1 MAKERIAPINVEQAP
16 APVKTTL
23 EGIKRKLGILPNML
37 RMMAASP
44 ALLNG
49 YLGISAGLA
58 SGKLSPKLREQIAI
72 LIAQKNTCDY
82 CMSAH
87 TYIGKAVGVSQD
99 DLIKSRESQSSDPKA
114 QAALRFA
121 SALVDKK
128 GEVSDTDWQAI
139 KTAGFSDEE
148 IAEIIGVVG
157 ESFLTNFFNKAAKT
171 EIDFPVVMTGA
182 ANR

>member
-1 MAKERIAPINVEQAP
+1 MGQGRIAPINVEQAP
-16 APVKTTL
+16 AQVKATL
-23 EGIKRKLGILPNML
+23 EGVKRKLGVLPNML
-37 RMMAASP
+37 RSMAVSP

-49 YLGISAGLA
+49 YLGISGGLA
-58 SGKLSPKLREQIAI
+58 SGKLGPKLREQIAI

-87 TYIGKAVGVSQD
+87 TYLAKAVGVSQD
-99 DLIKSRESQSSDPKA
+99 DLMKSRESQSSDPKT

-128 GEVSDTDWQAI
+128 GEVSDADWQAV
-139 KTAGFSDEE
+139 KKAGLSDEE

-157 ESFLTNFFNKAAKT
+157 ESFLTNFFNKAVKT
-171 EIDFPVVMTGA
+171 EIDFPVVMTSTA
-182 ANR
+182 KR